1 MRERA
6 DGGRLAATLAA
17 RHHTGEKGGEGE
29 EGRGVAAADLREE
42 WQAAGR
48 GGAADVGGGR
58 AARRDEWGGG
68 AVGFGRV
75 GGNLYEESANLGR
88 PISRST
94 GHSQERLVCR
104 VPIKKH
110 TANISTSMKFL

>member
-48 GGAADVGGGR
+48 GGGGCGR
-58 AARRDEWGGG
+58 RACGMA
-68 AVGFGRV
+68 GRV
-75 GGNLYEESANLGR
+75 GRRGGRVWKGWGEFIRRVGESGPSDLEIDG
-88 PISRST
+88 P
-94 GHSQERLVCR
+94 
-104 VPIKKH
+104 
-110 TANISTSMKFL
+110 

>member
-6 DGGRLAATLAA
+6 DGGRLAAALAA
-17 RHHTGEKGGEGE
+17 RHRTGEKGGEGE
-29 EGRGVAAADLREE
+29 ERSGGGGSERGVAGGRERRGAD
-42 WQAAGR
+42 A
-48 GGAADVGGGR
+48 GGGR

>member
-6 DGGRLAATLAA
+6 DGGRLAAALAA
-17 RHHTGEKGGEGE
+17 RHRTGEKGGEGE
-29 EGRGVAAADLREE
+29 ERSGGGGSERGVAGGRERRGVADAE
-42 WQAAGR
+42 
-48 GGAADVGGGR
+48 GGR

-68 AVGFGRV
+68 AAGFGRV